1 MQEERAAKQWLQAM
15 KEVKPKVAM
24 VLQGKDDCA
33 AYEKA

>member
-24 VLQGKDDCA
+24 VFARQR
-33 AYEKA
+33 